1 MVSRSRIIEYSLNS
15 ITGLFILLAVGANLA
30 GFKVAR
36 TAFLL
41 GGLVPVVGS
50 IYHANKADELDPFL
64 RIKRQSQIEAYAE
77 HEAQAIINP
86 PALPPASTEIKY
98 FDWNLIQTKPDKY
111 AHLAIVGGTGDGKS
125 TLVQS
130 LMQLINEPTIAIDP
144 HWAPDHYPGIPTVAK
159 GRNYGEYPAD
169 PISF

>member
-1 MVSRSRIIEYSLNS
+1 MRKQAAIETYADSL
-15 ITGLFILLAVGANLA
+15 A
-30 GFKVAR
+30 
-36 TAFLL
+36 
-41 GGLVPVVGS
+41 
-50 IYHANKADELDPFL
+50 H
-64 RIKRQSQIEAYAE
+64 QIESAP
-77 HEAQAIINP
+77 AQ
-86 PALPPASTEIKY
+86 LPPAPTEIKY

-169 PISF
+169 PVSFSGLVSGGIDCSYTEAIATIHQEMDHRYKLYEQGKSTGQRYTFILDEYFALGPNP